1 MCQTQNPCAQQT
13 QQTQTTTQQRREIIE
28 EGAGYKVYRE
38 CDHLGTPIRLVK
50 EYYYEEYDEKLN
62 AYFIIE
68 IVYDDILAVK
78 VTRVGKKGVGGVVLL
93 YIKLDM
99 EALRRV
105 QNLMLRVKNVQQFD
119 ELMHWLITAK
129 YTPKCTAMNIE
140 TPDPF

>member
-1 MCQTQNPCAQQT
+1 MAQNPCAQQT
-13 QQTQTTTQQRREIIE
+13 QTTQQRKEMIE

-38 CDHLGTPIRLVK
+38 YVGTTPIKLVK

-105 QNLMLRVKNVQQFD
+105 QDLMLRVKSMQQFD

-129 YTPKCTAMNIE
+129 YTPKCTAMGIE
-140 TPDPF
+140 NPDPF